1 MILEECGKYIN
12 PSTKINT
19 NCFSDKKQQ
28 DIIIYLKQY
37 IMGVNTP
44 DEGKLTVVIEE
55 QTSKVPSGV
64 YLAVAV
70 ASMLTS
76 LTLKCFGKKHA
87 ALFVGQWAAPL
98 LIMGVYNKIVKTQ
111 GHN

>member
-1 MILEECGKYIN
+1 MAVDN
-12 PSTKINT
+12 
-19 NCFSDKKQQ
+19 
-28 DIIIYLKQY
+28 LK
-37 IMGVNTP
+37 
-44 DEGKLTVVIEE
+44 EGKLTVVIEE

-64 YLAVAV
+64 YLTVAV
-70 ASMLTS
+70 ASMLAS

-111 GHN
+111 GHD